1 LWKKSFKRTFWISRV
16 KALAH
21 RVKQAGMKVWL
32 TVHYSDTWADPGV
45 QTTPEEW
52 KSLFSDLQVAVSN
65 YTATILTEISPD
77 IIQIGMKSIA
87 ECFGHKGI

>member
-1 LWKKSFKRTFWISRV
+1 VEKSFKRTFWISRSKSISTQS
-16 KALAH
+16 KASWNESLAYRSLFRH
-21 RVKQAGMKVWL
+21 M
-32 TVHYSDTWADPGV
+32 ADPGV

-52 KSLFSDLQVAVSN
+52 KSLVFQILQVAVSN

-77 IIQIGMKSIA
+77 IIQIEMKSIA